1 MRYDADEVNILK
13 QIKVRYD
20 ADEVNI
26 LKQIKVRYDA
36 DEVNILKKRKFIF
49 NVGDCKK
56 KRLVVLYECY
66 HGHIPCYALEAVNK
80 RESLASN

>member
-20 ADEVNI
+20 ADEVDI

-49 NVGDCKK
+49 NVGDCQKSDWWF
-56 KRLVVLYECY
+56 CMNATMDTY
-66 HGHIPCYALEAVNK
+66 HVTH
-80 RESLASN
+80 